1 MFVFEEVI
9 TYSAEAK
16 THLSQYAC
24 ISPPNHR
31 GGLMAKYELCPLG
44 DRICPST
51 KLVVG
56 LMNLQCQRDNPFSSN
71 LFLWSLENLKKL
83 KQTLL
88 YYFTVVMFSSSS
100 VLFGGFSTIHVAH
113 FSYPDLFLLP
123 FETES
128 LKYEQCVTTVFN
140 PITAIVLNLP

>member
-16 THLSQYAC
+16 TQLSQYAC

-44 DRICPST
+44 YRICPST

-56 LMNLQCQRDNPFSSN
+56 LMNSQCSRDNPFSSN
-71 LFLWSLENLKKL
+71 LSPRSLEGLKK
-83 KQTLL
+83 
-88 YYFTVVMFSSSS
+88 
-100 VLFGGFSTIHVAH
+100 
-113 FSYPDLFLLP
+113 
-123 FETES
+123 
-128 LKYEQCVTTVFN
+128 
-140 PITAIVLNLP
+140 